1 MRLLNCHIEN
11 FGKLHDF
18 DMDFSAGCNT
28 ICQENGFGKSTL
40 ASFIRVMFY
49 GFLGESK
56 RNNLENERKR
66 YQPWQGGVYGG
77 SLSFEVGEQQYCLR
91 RVFHDK
97 VQNDEFELRDQK
109 TNLIS
114 TDYTERI
121 GEELFGVNQESFVR
135 TVYIGQNDMITSST
149 DDINAKIGN
158 LTDDTNDLNR
168 FEEADKKLTDY
179 INALSPKRK
188 TGSIYK
194 LKEETSALH
203 TQIRALQGIE
213 DSIKQ
218 QMDLME
224 QKQDEIAHLKKE
236 QNTISKKQEDAGKKK
251 DIQAKKEIY
260 EHLCQELLMKEKEVE
275 DCEKKLRDSLPD
287 KNSLDEMSIK
297 QKQSEELYAKIQLNQ
312 LQEKEIHRLNELKKL
327 FQYEQDPKAVLSEM
341 SVSWNER
348 NTKKSTLL
356 MKKSTLATLKSSR
369 EADEKRQSET
379 ARKRFLQYLIAG
391 IILLLAGIGII
402 GFCMATGVASS
413 SFDTLSSTT
422 KGNTSMVNVVCLVAG
437 VVMAIVGI
445 ISTILA
451 FLQKNRN
458 RQDVSMPEELEN
470 LEKEIRKDEEQIQ
483 NTDTT
488 IKTYF
493 SNKEL
498 DVSESSVQSEL
509 QKLLSFVM
517 EYEQL
522 LEKEQKSSL
531 HTDKLEEY
539 DRMQEEIGAFLH
551 QYGMDDAP
559 TDYAKSIVDLKEKVS
574 AKKGAVDV
582 AKKNYAECL
591 QKKEQFEQ
599 EYPAAIFMTETKDD
613 SESLEELN
621 RRFNQNA
628 ETLENLYQT
637 ARGYEQ
643 RLEGLREQNDSLNE
657 LEKQLAN
664 LNQTISDKKQLYE
677 RLKCTQEFLKQAK
690 ETMTQRYVAP
700 LKSSFL
706 HYYGMVV
713 PKQDKEYYM
722 DANAEITVLECG
734 MQHETTFLS
743 AGYQDLI
750 GLCLRFAFADAMYP
764 NEKPMLILD
773 DPLANLDAGKIAG
786 GKKLLEKLSK
796 NYQVIYFTCHDTRS

>member
-18 DMDFSAGCNT
+18 SMDFSAGCNT

-66 YQPWQGGVYGG
+66 YQPWQGGIYGG
-77 SLSFEVGEQQYCLR
+77 SLSFEVGAKQYCLR

-97 VQNDEFELRDQK
+97 MQNDEFELRDQK

-114 TDYTERI
+114 TDYTEHI
-121 GEELFGVNQESFVR
+121 GEELFGVNQESFIR
-135 TVYIGQNDMITSST
+135 TVYIGQNDMVTSST

-194 LKEETSALH
+194 LKEEASALH
-203 TQIRALQGIE
+203 TKIRALQGIE

-218 QMDLME
+218 QMNLMD
-224 QKQDEIAHLKKE
+224 QKRDEIAHLKEE
-236 QNTISKKQEDAGKKK
+236 QNSISKRQEEASKRK

-260 EHLCQELLMKEKEVE
+260 EHLCQELLMKEKEVM
-275 DCEKKLRDSLPD
+275 DCEKEYNDSLPD
-287 KNSLDEMSIK
+287 KNILDEMSIK
-297 QKQSEELYAKIQLNQ
+297 QNKSEELYAKIQLNQ
-312 LQEKEIHRLNELKKL
+312 LQEGEIHRLNELKKM
-327 FQYEQDPKAVLSEM
+327 FQYEEDPKAVLSEM
-341 SVSWNER
+341 SVRWNER

-356 MKKSTLATLKSSR
+356 MKKSTLATLIASR
-369 EADEKRQSET
+369 EADEKKQSET
-379 ARKRFLQYLIAG
+379 TKKRFLLYLIVG
-391 IILLLAGIGII
+391 ITLLLAGIGVVC
-402 GFCMATGVASS
+402 FSMTTATVAHTASVEASSVSTVTVATGV
-413 SFDTLSSTT
+413 F
-422 KGNTSMVNVVCLVAG
+422 LVLAG
-437 VVMAIVGI
+437 IVGI
-445 ISTILA
+445 VIA
-451 FLQKNRN
+451 FLQKSRKK
-458 RQDVSMPEELEN
+458 QDLSMPEELRD
-470 LEKEIRKDEEQIQ
+470 LEKEIREDEEQIL

-493 SNKEL
+493 SDKEL
-498 DVSESSVQSEL
+498 AFSENNVQSEL
-509 QKLLSFVM
+509 QKILSFVM

-522 LEKEQKSSL
+522 LEKEKKSA
-531 HTDKLEEY
+531 HHVEKLEEY

-551 QYGMDDAP
+551 QYGMDVAP
-559 TDYAKSIVDLKEKVS
+559 KDYAKSIVDLKEKVS
-574 AKKGAVDV
+574 AGKTAVDV
-582 AKKNYAECL
+582 AKKNYTQCL
-591 QKKEQFEQ
+591 QKKEQFEH
-599 EYPAAIFMTETKDD
+599 EYPATMFMTDTKDD
-613 SESLEELN
+613 LESLEELN
-621 RRFNQNA
+621 RRFNQNS
-628 ETLENLYQT
+628 EMLENLYQT
-637 ARGYEQ
+637 ARDYEQ

-677 RLKCTQEFLKQAK
+677 RLKYTQDFLKQAK
-690 ETMTQRYVAP
+690 ETMTQKYVAP
-700 LKSSFL
+700 LKNSFL
-706 HYYGMVV
+706 QYYEMVV
-713 PKQDKEYYM
+713 PKRDKEYYM
-722 DANAEITVLECG
+722 DANADITVLECG

-764 NEKPMLILD
+764 DEKPMLILD
-773 DPLANLDAGKIAG
+773 DPLANLDAEKIAG
-786 GKKLLEKLSK
+786 GKKLLGELSK
-796 NYQVIYFTCHDTRS
+796 NYQVIYFTCHDTRR

>member
-18 DMDFSAGCNT
+18 SMDFSAGCNT

-66 YQPWQGGVYGG
+66 YQPWQGGIYGG
-77 SLSFEVGEQQYCLR
+77 SLSFEVGERQYCLR

-114 TDYTERI
+114 TDYTEHI
-121 GEELFGVNQESFVR
+121 GEELFGVNQESFIR
-135 TVYIGQNDMITSST
+135 TVYIGQNDMVTSST

-194 LKEETSALH
+194 LKEEASALH

-224 QKQDEIAHLKKE
+224 QKRDEIAHLKEE
-236 QNTISKKQEDAGKKK
+236 QSAISKKQEDASKKK

-260 EHLCQELLMKEKEVE
+260 EHLCQELLIKEKEVA
-275 DCEKKLRDSLPD
+275 DCEKKLHDSLPD
-287 KNSLDEMSIK
+287 KNVLDEMSIK

-312 LQEKEIHRLNELKKL
+312 LQEKEILRLNELKKL
-327 FQYEQDPKAVLSEM
+327 FQDEQDPKAVLSEM
-341 SVSWNER
+341 SVRWNER

-356 MKKSTLATLKSSR
+356 MKKSTLATLISSR
-369 EADEKRQSET
+369 EADEKRQTEMT
-379 ARKRFLQYLIAG
+379 RKRFWQRLIVG
-391 IILLLAGIGII
+391 VILLFAGIGIV
-402 GFCMATGVASS
+402 GFYMAMRASFS
-413 SFDTLSSTT
+413 SFGTLSSTT
-422 KGNTSMVNVVCLVAG
+422 DTSFGKAGLLIAGAIMAVA
-437 VVMAIVGI
+437 GI
-445 ISTILA
+445 ISILFA

-458 RQDVSMPEELEN
+458 NQGVSMPEELEN
-470 LEKEIRKDEEQIQ
+470 LEKEIRDDEEQIQ
-483 NTDTT
+483 NTDTI

-493 SNKEL
+493 TDKEL
-498 DVSESSVQSEL
+498 AFLESGVQSEL
-509 QKLLSFVM
+509 QKLLSHVV

-522 LEKEQKSSL
+522 LDKEQKSSI
-531 HTDKLEEY
+531 HGDELEDY

-551 QYGMDDAP
+551 QYGMDVAP
-559 TDYAKSIVDLKEKVS
+559 ADYAKSIVDLKEKVS
-574 AKKGAVDV
+574 AKKGVVDA
-582 AKKNYAECL
+582 AKKNYTECL
-591 QKKEQFEQ
+591 HKKEQFEK
-599 EYPAAIFMTETKDD
+599 EYPAAMLISETKDEL
-613 SESLEELN
+613 ESLEELN

-637 ARGYEQ
+637 ARDYEQ

-664 LNQTISDKKQLYE
+664 LNQTISDQKLLYD
-677 RLKCTQEFLKQAK
+677 RLKYTQDFLKQAK
-690 ETMTQRYVAP
+690 EAMTQKYVAP
-700 LKSSFL
+700 LKNSFL
-706 HYYGMVV
+706 QYYEMVV
-713 PKQDKEYYM
+713 PKRDKEYYM
-722 DANAEITVLECG
+722 DANADITVLECG
-734 MQHETTFLS
+734 MQHETRFLS

-764 NEKPMLILD
+764 DEKPMLILD
-773 DPLANLDAGKIAG
+773 DPLANLDAKKIAG
-786 GKKLLEKLSK
+786 GKKLLQELSK
-796 NYQVIYFTCHDTRS
+796 NYQVIYFTCHDTRR

>member
-1 MRLLNCHIEN
+1 MRLLNCHIED

-18 DMDFSAGCNT
+18 SMDFSAGCNT

-66 YQPWQGGVYGG
+66 YQPWQGGIYGG
-77 SLSFEVGEQQYCLR
+77 SLSFEVGERQYCLR

-121 GEELFGVNQESFVR
+121 GEELFGVNQESFIR
-135 TVYIGQNDMITSST
+135 TVYIGQNDMVTSST

-188 TGSIYK
+188 TGAIYK
-194 LKEETSALH
+194 LKEEASTLH

-224 QKQDEIAHLKKE
+224 QKRDEIAHLKEE
-236 QNTISKKQEDAGKKK
+236 QSAISKKQEEASKKK

-260 EHLCQELLMKEKEVE
+260 EHLCQELLMKEKEVT
-275 DCEKKLRDSLPD
+275 DCEKKLHDSLPD
-287 KNSLDEMSIK
+287 KNVLDEMSIQ
-297 QKQSEELYAKIQLNQ
+297 QKQSEELYAKIQLTQ
-312 LQEKEIHRLNELKKL
+312 LQENEILRLNELKKL
-327 FQYEQDPKAVLSEM
+327 FQNESDPKAIISEM
-341 SVSWNER
+341 SSRWNER

-356 MKKSTLATLKSSR
+356 MKKSTLATLISSK
-369 EADEKRQSET
+369 EADKRRQTEA
-379 ARKRFLQYLIAG
+379 ARKRFWQRLIVG
-391 IILLLAGIGII
+391 VILLFAGIGIV
-402 GFCMATGVASS
+402 GFYMAMKASIS
-413 SFDTLSSTT
+413 SPDTLSTT
-422 KGNTSMVNVVCLVAG
+422 DTSFGNAGLVIIG
-437 VVMAIVGI
+437 VIMAVAGI
-445 ISTILA
+445 ISTLLA

-458 RQDVSMPEELEN
+458 NQSVSMPEELEN
-470 LEKEIRKDEEQIQ
+470 LEKEIRDDEEQIQ

-493 SNKEL
+493 TDKGL
-498 DVSESSVQSEL
+498 AFLESDVQSEL
-509 QKLLSFVM
+509 QKLLSYVV

-522 LEKEQKSSL
+522 LEKEQKSSV
-531 HTDKLEEY
+531 HGAELENY

-551 QYGMDDAP
+551 QYGMDVAP
-559 TDYAKSIVDLKEKVS
+559 ADYAKSIVDLKEKVS
-574 AKKGAVDV
+574 AKKGAVDA
-582 AKKNYAECL
+582 AKKNYTECL
-591 QKKEQFEQ
+591 QKKEQFEK
-599 EYPAAIFMTETKDD
+599 EYPAAILISETKDD
-613 SESLEELN
+613 LESLEELN

-637 ARGYEQ
+637 ARDYEQ

-664 LNQTISDKKQLYE
+664 LNQTISDQKLLYD
-677 RLKCTQEFLKQAK
+677 RLKYTQDFLKQAK
-690 ETMTQRYVAP
+690 ETMTQKYVAP
-700 LKSSFL
+700 LKNSFL
-706 HYYGMVV
+706 QYYEVVV
-713 PKQDKEYYM
+713 PKRDKEYYM
-722 DANAEITVLECG
+722 DANADITVLECG

-773 DPLANLDAGKIAG
+773 DPLANLDAEKIAG
-786 GKKLLEKLSK
+786 GKKLLQELSK
-796 NYQVIYFTCHDTRS
+796 NYQVIYFTCHDTRR

>member
-18 DMDFSAGCNT
+18 SMDFSAGCNT

-66 YQPWQGGVYGG
+66 YQPWQGGIYGG
-77 SLSFEVGEQQYCLR
+77 SLSFEVGERQYCLR

-121 GEELFGVNQESFVR
+121 GEELFGVNQESFIR
-135 TVYIGQNDMITSST
+135 TVYIGQNDMVTSST

-188 TGSIYK
+188 TGAIYK
-194 LKEETSALH
+194 LKEEASTLH

-224 QKQDEIAHLKKE
+224 QKRDEIAHLKEE
-236 QNTISKKQEDAGKKK
+236 QSAISKKQEEASKKK

-260 EHLCQELLMKEKEVE
+260 EHLCQELLMKEKEVT
-275 DCEKKLRDSLPD
+275 DCEKKLHDSLPD
-287 KNSLDEMSIK
+287 KNVLDEMSIQ
-297 QKQSEELYAKIQLNQ
+297 QKQSEELYAKIQLTQ
-312 LQEKEIHRLNELKKL
+312 LQENEILRLNELKKL
-327 FQYEQDPKAVLSEM
+327 FQNESDPKAIISEM
-341 SVSWNER
+341 SARWNER

-356 MKKSTLATLKSSR
+356 MKKSTLATLISSK
-369 EADEKRQSET
+369 EADKRRQTEA
-379 ARKRFLQYLIAG
+379 ARKRFWQRLIVG
-391 IILLLAGIGII
+391 VILLFAGIGIV
-402 GFCMATGVASS
+402 GFYMAMKASIS
-413 SFDTLSSTT
+413 SPDTLSTT
-422 KGNTSMVNVVCLVAG
+422 DTSFGNAGLVIIG
-437 VVMAIVGI
+437 VIMAVAGI
-445 ISTILA
+445 ISTLLA

-458 RQDVSMPEELEN
+458 NQSVSMPEELEN
-470 LEKEIRKDEEQIQ
+470 LEKEIRDDEEQIQ

-493 SNKEL
+493 TDKGL
-498 DVSESSVQSEL
+498 AFLESDVQSEL
-509 QKLLSFVM
+509 QKLLSYVV

-522 LEKEQKSSL
+522 LEKEQKSSV
-531 HTDKLEEY
+531 HGAELENY

-551 QYGMDDAP
+551 QYGMDVAP
-559 TDYAKSIVDLKEKVS
+559 ADYAKSIVDLKEKVS
-574 AKKGAVDV
+574 AKKGAVDA
-582 AKKNYAECL
+582 AKKNYTECL
-591 QKKEQFEQ
+591 QKKEQFEK
-599 EYPAAIFMTETKDD
+599 EYPAAILISETKDD
-613 SESLEELN
+613 LESLEELN

-637 ARGYEQ
+637 ARDYEQ

-664 LNQTISDKKQLYE
+664 LNQTISEQKLLYD
-677 RLKCTQEFLKQAK
+677 RLKYTQDFLKQAK
-690 ETMTQRYVAP
+690 ETMTQKYVAP
-700 LKSSFL
+700 LKNSFL
-706 HYYGMVV
+706 QYYEVVV
-713 PKQDKEYYM
+713 PKRDKEYYM
-722 DANAEITVLECG
+722 DANADITVLECG

-773 DPLANLDAGKIAG
+773 DPLANLDAEKIAG
-786 GKKLLEKLSK
+786 GKKLLQELSK
-796 NYQVIYFTCHDTRS
+796 NYQVIYFTCHDTRR

>member
-1 MRLLNCHIEN
+1 MRLLNCHIED

-18 DMDFSAGCNT
+18 SMDFSAGCNT

-66 YQPWQGGVYGG
+66 YQPWQGGIYGG
-77 SLSFEVGEQQYCLR
+77 SLSFEVGERQYCLR

-121 GEELFGVNQESFVR
+121 GEELFGVNQESFIR
-135 TVYIGQNDMITSST
+135 TVYIGQNDMVTSST

-188 TGSIYK
+188 TGAIYK
-194 LKEETSALH
+194 LKEEASTLH

-224 QKQDEIAHLKKE
+224 QKRDEIAHLKEE
-236 QNTISKKQEDAGKKK
+236 QSAISKKQEEASKKK

-260 EHLCQELLMKEKEVE
+260 EHLCQELLMKEKEVT
-275 DCEKKLRDSLPD
+275 DCEKKLHDSLPD
-287 KNSLDEMSIK
+287 KNVLDEMSIQ
-297 QKQSEELYAKIQLNQ
+297 QKQSEELYAKIQLTQ
-312 LQEKEIHRLNELKKL
+312 LQENEILRLNELKKL
-327 FQYEQDPKAVLSEM
+327 FQNESDPKAIISEM
-341 SVSWNER
+341 SSRWNER

-356 MKKSTLATLKSSR
+356 MKKSTLATLISSK
-369 EADEKRQSET
+369 EADKRRQTEA
-379 ARKRFLQYLIAG
+379 ARKRFWQRLIVG
-391 IILLLAGIGII
+391 VILLFAGIGIV
-402 GFCMATGVASS
+402 GFYMAMKASIS
-413 SFDTLSSTT
+413 SPDTLSTT
-422 KGNTSMVNVVCLVAG
+422 DTSFGNAGLVIIG
-437 VVMAIVGI
+437 VIMAVAGI
-445 ISTILA
+445 ISTLLA

-458 RQDVSMPEELEN
+458 NQSVSMPEELEN
-470 LEKEIRKDEEQIQ
+470 LEKEIRDDEEQIQ

-493 SNKEL
+493 TDKGL
-498 DVSESSVQSEL
+498 AFLESDVQSEL
-509 QKLLSFVM
+509 QKLLSYVV

-522 LEKEQKSSL
+522 LEKEQKSSV
-531 HTDKLEEY
+531 HGAELENY

-551 QYGMDDAP
+551 QYGMDVAP
-559 TDYAKSIVDLKEKVS
+559 ADYAKSIVDLKEKVS
-574 AKKGAVDV
+574 AKKGAVDA
-582 AKKNYAECL
+582 AKKNYTECL
-591 QKKEQFEQ
+591 QKKEQFEK
-599 EYPAAIFMTETKDD
+599 EYPAAILISETKDD
-613 SESLEELN
+613 LESLEELN

-637 ARGYEQ
+637 ARDYEQ

-664 LNQTISDKKQLYE
+664 LNQTISEQKLLYD
-677 RLKCTQEFLKQAK
+677 RLKYTQDFLKQAK
-690 ETMTQRYVAP
+690 ETMTQKYVAP
-700 LKSSFL
+700 LKNSFL
-706 HYYGMVV
+706 QYYEVVV
-713 PKQDKEYYM
+713 PKRDKEYYM
-722 DANAEITVLECG
+722 DANADITVLECG

-773 DPLANLDAGKIAG
+773 DPLANLDAEKIAG
-786 GKKLLEKLSK
+786 GKKLLQELSK
-796 NYQVIYFTCHDTRS
+796 NYQVIYFTCHDTRR

>member
-11 FGKLHDF
+11 FGKLQNF
-18 DMDFSAGCNT
+18 TMDFSAGCNT

-66 YQPWQGGVYGG
+66 YQPWQGGIYGG
-77 SLSFEVGEQQYCLR
+77 SLSFEVGERQYCLR

-97 VQNDEFELRDQK
+97 MQNDEFELRDQK

-121 GEELFGVNQESFVR
+121 GEELFGVNQESFIR
-135 TVYIGQNDMITSST
+135 TVYIGQNDMVTSST

-194 LKEETSALH
+194 LKEEASALH

-224 QKQDEIAHLKKE
+224 QKRDEIAHLKEE
-236 QNTISKKQEDAGKKK
+236 QSAISKKQEDASKKK

-260 EHLCQELLMKEKEVE
+260 EHLCQELLMKEKEVA
-275 DCEKKLRDSLPD
+275 DCEKKLHDSLPD
-287 KNSLDEMSIK
+287 KIILDEMSIK
-297 QKQSEELYAKIQLNQ
+297 QKQSEELYAKIQLDQ
-312 LQEKEIHRLNELKKL
+312 LQEKEVHRLNELKKL
-327 FQYEQDPKAVLSEM
+327 FQNDQNPKAVLSEM
-341 SVSWNER
+341 SVRWNER

-379 ARKRFLQYLIAG
+379 TRKRFLQYLIVG
-391 IILLLAGIGII
+391 IILLLAGIG
-402 GFCMATGVASS
+402 
-413 SFDTLSSTT
+413 
-422 KGNTSMVNVVCLVAG
+422 VVCFSMTTGTVTPAAGSVTTSVSTVTVVAG
-437 VVMAIVGI
+437 VVMAVAGIV
-445 ISTILA
+445 SAILA

-458 RQDVSMPEELEN
+458 KQDTSMPEELEN
-470 LEKEIRKDEEQIQ
+470 LEKEIREDEEQIQ
-483 NTDTT
+483 NADTA

-493 SNKEL
+493 SDKNL
-498 DVSESSVQSEL
+498 AFSESGVQSEL
-509 QKLLSFVM
+509 QKLLSYVV

-522 LEKEQKSSL
+522 LEKEQKSSV
-531 HTDKLEEY
+531 HGAELENY

-551 QYGMDDAP
+551 QYEMDVTPA
-559 TDYAKSIVDLKEKVS
+559 DYAKSIVDLKEKVS
-574 AKKGAVDV
+574 AKKGAVDA
-582 AKKNYAECL
+582 AKKNYTECL
-591 QKKEQFEQ
+591 QKKEQFEK
-599 EYPAAIFMTETKDD
+599 EYPAAMLISETKDD
-613 SESLEELN
+613 LESLEELN

-637 ARGYEQ
+637 ARDYEQ

-664 LNQTISDKKQLYE
+664 LNQTISDQKLLYD
-677 RLKCTQEFLKQAK
+677 RLKYTQDFLKQAK
-690 ETMTQRYVAP
+690 ETMTQKYVAP
-700 LKSSFL
+700 LKNSFL
-706 HYYGMVV
+706 QHYEVVV
-713 PKQDKEYYM
+713 PKRDKEYYM
-722 DANAEITVLECG
+722 DANADITVLECG

-773 DPLANLDAGKIAG
+773 DPLANLDAEKIAG
-786 GKKLLEKLSK
+786 GKKLLQELSK
-796 NYQVIYFTCHDTRS
+796 NYQVIYFTCHDTRR

>member
-18 DMDFSAGCNT
+18 SMDFSAGCNT

-66 YQPWQGGVYGG
+66 YQPWQGGIYGG
-77 SLSFEVGEQQYCLR
+77 SLSFEVGERQYCLR

-121 GEELFGVNQESFVR
+121 GEELFGVNQESFIR
-135 TVYIGQNDMITSST
+135 TVYIGQNDMVTSAT

-188 TGSIYK
+188 TGSVYK
-194 LKEETSALH
+194 LKEEASALH

-213 DSIKQ
+213 DSITQ
-218 QMDLME
+218 QMELME
-224 QKQDEIAHLKKE
+224 QKRDEIAHLKEE
-236 QNTISKKQEDAGKKK
+236 QSAISKKQEEASKKK

-260 EHLCQELLMKEKEVE
+260 EHLCQELLMKEKEVT
-275 DCEKKLRDSLPD
+275 DCEKKLHDSLPD
-287 KNSLDEMSIK
+287 KNVLDEMSIQ
-297 QKQSEELYAKIQLNQ
+297 QKQSEELYAKIQLTQ
-312 LQEKEIHRLNELKKL
+312 LQENEILRINELKNL
-327 FQYEQDPKAVLSEM
+327 FQNESNPKAIISEM
-341 SVSWNER
+341 SARWNER

-356 MKKSTLATLKSSR
+356 MKKSTLATLISSK
-369 EADEKRQSET
+369 EADKRRQTE
-379 ARKRFLQYLIAG
+379 AAKKRFWQRLIVG
-391 IILLLAGIGII
+391 VILLFAGIGIV
-402 GFCMATGVASS
+402 GFYMAMKASFSSSGTLSTTDTSFGNAGLLITGVIMA
-413 SFDTLSSTT
+413 
-422 KGNTSMVNVVCLVAG
+422 VA
-437 VVMAIVGI
+437 GI
-445 ISTILA
+445 ISTLLA

-458 RQDVSMPEELEN
+458 NQSVSMPEELEN
-470 LEKEIRKDEEQIQ
+470 LEKEIRDDEEQIQ

-493 SNKEL
+493 TDKGLAFLES
-498 DVSESSVQSEL
+498 DVQNEL
-509 QKLLSFVM
+509 QKLLSYVV

-522 LEKEQKSSL
+522 LEKEQKSSV
-531 HTDKLEEY
+531 HGAELENY

-551 QYGMDDAP
+551 QYGMDVAP
-559 TDYAKSIVDLKEKVS
+559 ADYAKSIVDLKEKVS
-574 AKKGAVDV
+574 AKKGAVDA
-582 AKKNYAECL
+582 AKKNYTECL
-591 QKKEQFEQ
+591 QKKEQFEK
-599 EYPAAIFMTETKDD
+599 EYPAAMLISETKDD
-613 SESLEELN
+613 IESLEELN

-637 ARGYEQ
+637 ARDYEQ

-664 LNQTISDKKQLYE
+664 LNQTISEQKLLYD
-677 RLKCTQEFLKQAK
+677 RLKYTQDFLKQAK
-690 ETMTQRYVAP
+690 EAMTQKYVAP
-700 LKSSFL
+700 LKNSFL
-706 HYYGMVV
+706 QHYEVVV
-713 PKQDKEYYM
+713 PKRDKEYYM
-722 DANAEITVLECG
+722 DANADITVLECG

-773 DPLANLDAGKIAG
+773 DPLANLDAEKIAG
-786 GKKLLEKLSK
+786 GKKLLQELSK
-796 NYQVIYFTCHDTRS
+796 NYQVIYFTCHDTRR

>member
-18 DMDFSAGCNT
+18 SMDFSAGCNT

-66 YQPWQGGVYGG
+66 YQPWQGGIYGG
-77 SLSFEVGEQQYCLR
+77 SLSFEVGERQYCLR

-97 VQNDEFELRDQK
+97 MQNDEFELRDQK

-121 GEELFGVNQESFVR
+121 GEELFGVNQESFIR
-135 TVYIGQNDMITSST
+135 TVYIGQNDMVTSAT

-188 TGSIYK
+188 TGSVYK
-194 LKEETSALH
+194 LKEEASALH

-213 DSIKQ
+213 DSITQ
-218 QMDLME
+218 QMELME
-224 QKQDEIAHLKKE
+224 QKRDEIAHLKEE
-236 QNTISKKQEDAGKKK
+236 QSAISKKQEEASKKK

-260 EHLCQELLMKEKEVE
+260 EHLCQDLLMKEKEVT
-275 DCEKKLRDSLPD
+275 DCEKKLHDSLPD
-287 KNSLDEMSIK
+287 KNVLDEMSIQ
-297 QKQSEELYAKIQLNQ
+297 QKQSEELYAKIQLTQ
-312 LQEKEIHRLNELKKL
+312 LQENEILRLNELKNL
-327 FQYEQDPKAVLSEM
+327 FQNESDPKAIISEM
-341 SVSWNER
+341 SARWNER

-356 MKKSTLATLKSSR
+356 MKKSTLATLISSK
-369 EADEKRQSET
+369 EADKRRQTEA
-379 ARKRFLQYLIAG
+379 ARKRFWQRLIVG
-391 IILLLAGIGII
+391 VILLFAGIGIV
-402 GFCMATGVASS
+402 GFYMAMQASFSS
-413 SFDTLSSTT
+413 SDTLSTT
-422 KGNTSMVNVVCLVAG
+422 DTSFGHAGLVITG
-437 VVMAIVGI
+437 VIMAVAGI
-445 ISTILA
+445 ISTLLA

-458 RQDVSMPEELEN
+458 NQSVSMPEELEN
-470 LEKEIRKDEEQIQ
+470 LEKEIRDDEEQIQ
-483 NTDTT
+483 NTDIT

-493 SNKEL
+493 TDKGL
-498 DVSESSVQSEL
+498 AFLESDVQSEL
-509 QKLLSFVM
+509 QKLLSYVV

-522 LEKEQKSSL
+522 LEKEQKSSV
-531 HTDKLEEY
+531 HGAELENY

-551 QYGMDDAP
+551 QYGMDVAP
-559 TDYAKSIVDLKEKVS
+559 ADYAKSIVELKEKVS
-574 AKKGAVDV
+574 AKKGAVDA
-582 AKKNYAECL
+582 AKKNYTECL
-591 QKKEQFEQ
+591 QKKEQFEK
-599 EYPAAIFMTETKDD
+599 EYPAAMLISETKDD
-613 SESLEELN
+613 LESLEELN

-637 ARGYEQ
+637 ARDYDQ

-664 LNQTISDKKQLYE
+664 LNQTISDQKQLYD
-677 RLKCTQEFLKQAK
+677 RLKYTQDFLKQAK
-690 ETMTQRYVAP
+690 EAMTQKYVAP
-700 LKSSFL
+700 LKNSFL
-706 HYYGMVV
+706 QYYEVVV
-713 PKQDKEYYM
+713 PKRDKEYYM
-722 DANAEITVLECG
+722 DANADITVLECG

-773 DPLANLDAGKIAG
+773 DPLANLDAEKIAG
-786 GKKLLEKLSK
+786 GKKLLQELSK
-796 NYQVIYFTCHDTRS
+796 NYQVIYFTCHDTRR

>member
-18 DMDFSAGCNT
+18 SMDFSAGCNT

-66 YQPWQGGVYGG
+66 YQPWQGGIYGG
-77 SLSFEVGEQQYCLR
+77 SLSFEVGEKQYCLR
-91 RVFHDK
+91 RVFQDK
-97 VQNDEFELRDQK
+97 MQNDEFELRDQK

-121 GEELFGVNQESFVR
+121 GEELFGVNQESFIR
-135 TVYIGQNDMITSST
+135 TVYIGQNDMVTSAT

-188 TGSIYK
+188 TGSVYK
-194 LKEETSALH
+194 LKEEASALH

-213 DSIKQ
+213 DSITQ
-218 QMDLME
+218 QMELME
-224 QKQDEIAHLKKE
+224 QKRDEIAHLKEE
-236 QNTISKKQEDAGKKK
+236 QSAISKKQEEASKKK

-260 EHLCQELLMKEKEVE
+260 EHLCQELLMKEKEVT
-275 DCEKKLRDSLPD
+275 DCEKKLHDSLPD
-287 KNSLDEMSIK
+287 KNVLDEMSIQ
-297 QKQSEELYAKIQLNQ
+297 QKQSEELYAKIQLTQ
-312 LQEKEIHRLNELKKL
+312 LQENEILRLNELKNL
-327 FQYEQDPKAVLSEM
+327 FQNESDPKAIISEM
-341 SVSWNER
+341 SARWNER

-356 MKKSTLATLKSSR
+356 MKKSTLATLISSK
-369 EADEKRQSET
+369 EADKRRQTEA
-379 ARKRFLQYLIAG
+379 ARKRFWQRLIVG
-391 IILLLAGIGII
+391 VILLFAGIGIV
-402 GFCMATGVASS
+402 GFYMAMKASFSSSGTLSTTDTSFGNAGLLITGVIMA
-413 SFDTLSSTT
+413 
-422 KGNTSMVNVVCLVAG
+422 VA
-437 VVMAIVGI
+437 GI
-445 ISTILA
+445 ISTLLA

-458 RQDVSMPEELEN
+458 NQSVSMPEELEN
-470 LEKEIRKDEEQIQ
+470 LEKEIRDDEEQIQ

-493 SNKEL
+493 TDKGL
-498 DVSESSVQSEL
+498 AFLESDVQSEL
-509 QKLLSFVM
+509 QKLLSYVV

-522 LEKEQKSSL
+522 LEKEQKSSV
-531 HTDKLEEY
+531 HGAELENY

-551 QYGMDDAP
+551 QYGMDVAP
-559 TDYAKSIVDLKEKVS
+559 ADYAKSIVDLKEKVS
-574 AKKGAVDV
+574 AKKGAVDA
-582 AKKNYAECL
+582 AKKNYTECL
-591 QKKEQFEQ
+591 QKKEQFEK
-599 EYPAAIFMTETKDD
+599 EYPAAILISETKDD
-613 SESLEELN
+613 LESLEELN

-637 ARGYEQ
+637 ARDYEQ

-664 LNQTISDKKQLYE
+664 LNQTISEQKLLYD
-677 RLKCTQEFLKQAK
+677 RLKYTQDFLKQAK
-690 ETMTQRYVAP
+690 EAMTQKYVAP
-700 LKSSFL
+700 LKNSFL
-706 HYYGMVV
+706 QYYEVVV
-713 PKQDKEYYM
+713 PKRDKEYYM
-722 DANAEITVLECG
+722 DANADITVLECG

-773 DPLANLDAGKIAG
+773 DPLANLDAEKIAG
-786 GKKLLEKLSK
+786 GKKLLQELSK
-796 NYQVIYFTCHDTRS
+796 NYQVIYFTCHDTRR

>member
-18 DMDFSAGCNT
+18 SMDFSAGCNT

-49 GFLGESK
+49 GFLGGRK

-66 YQPWQGGVYGG
+66 YQPWQGGIYGG
-77 SLSFEVGEQQYCLR
+77 SLSFEVGERQYCLR

-121 GEELFGVNQESFVR
+121 GEELFGVNQESFIR
-135 TVYIGQNDMITSST
+135 TVYIGQNDMVTSST

-188 TGSIYK
+188 TGAIYK
-194 LKEETSALH
+194 LKEEASTLH

-224 QKQDEIAHLKKE
+224 QKRDEIAHLKEE
-236 QNTISKKQEDAGKKK
+236 QSAISKKQEEASKKK

-260 EHLCQELLMKEKEVE
+260 EHLCQELLMKEKEVT
-275 DCEKKLRDSLPD
+275 DCEKKLHDSLPD
-287 KNSLDEMSIK
+287 KNVLDEMSIQ
-297 QKQSEELYAKIQLNQ
+297 QKQSEELYAKIQLTQ
-312 LQEKEIHRLNELKKL
+312 LQENEILRLNELKKL
-327 FQYEQDPKAVLSEM
+327 FQNESDPKAIISEM
-341 SVSWNER
+341 SSRWNER

-356 MKKSTLATLKSSR
+356 MKKSTLATLISSK
-369 EADEKRQSET
+369 EADKRRQTEA
-379 ARKRFLQYLIAG
+379 ARKRFWQRLIVG
-391 IILLLAGIGII
+391 VILLFAGIGIV
-402 GFCMATGVASS
+402 GFYMAMKASIS
-413 SFDTLSSTT
+413 SPDTLSTT
-422 KGNTSMVNVVCLVAG
+422 DTSFGNAGLVIIG
-437 VVMAIVGI
+437 VIMAVAGI
-445 ISTILA
+445 ISTLLA

-458 RQDVSMPEELEN
+458 NQSVSMPEELEN
-470 LEKEIRKDEEQIQ
+470 LEKEIRDDEEQIQ

-493 SNKEL
+493 TDKGL
-498 DVSESSVQSEL
+498 AFLESDVQSEL
-509 QKLLSFVM
+509 QKLLSYVV

-522 LEKEQKSSL
+522 LEKEQKSSV
-531 HTDKLEEY
+531 HGAELENY

-551 QYGMDDAP
+551 QYGMDVAP
-559 TDYAKSIVDLKEKVS
+559 ADYAKSIVDLKEKVS
-574 AKKGAVDV
+574 AKKGAVDA
-582 AKKNYAECL
+582 AKKNYTECL
-591 QKKEQFEQ
+591 QKKEQFEK
-599 EYPAAIFMTETKDD
+599 EYPAAILISETKDD
-613 SESLEELN
+613 LESLEELN

-637 ARGYEQ
+637 ARDYEQ

-664 LNQTISDKKQLYE
+664 LNQTISEQKLLYD
-677 RLKCTQEFLKQAK
+677 RLKYTQDFLKQAK
-690 ETMTQRYVAP
+690 EAMTQKYVAP
-700 LKSSFL
+700 LKNSFL
-706 HYYGMVV
+706 QYYEVVV
-713 PKQDKEYYM
+713 PKRDKEYYM
-722 DANAEITVLECG
+722 DANADITVLECG

-773 DPLANLDAGKIAG
+773 DPLANLDAEKIAG
-786 GKKLLEKLSK
+786 GKKLLQELSK
-796 NYQVIYFTCHDTRS
+796 NYQVIYFTCHDTRR

>member
-1 MRLLNCHIEN
+1 MRLLNCHIED

-18 DMDFSAGCNT
+18 SMDFSAGCNT

-66 YQPWQGGVYGG
+66 YQPWQGGIYGG
-77 SLSFEVGEQQYCLR
+77 SLSFEVGERQYCLR

-121 GEELFGVNQESFVR
+121 GEELFGVNQESFIR
-135 TVYIGQNDMITSST
+135 TVYIGQNDMVTSST

-188 TGSIYK
+188 TGAIYK
-194 LKEETSALH
+194 LKEEASTLH

-224 QKQDEIAHLKKE
+224 QKRDEIAHLKEE
-236 QNTISKKQEDAGKKK
+236 QSAISKKQEEASKKK

-260 EHLCQELLMKEKEVE
+260 EHLCQELLMKEKEVT
-275 DCEKKLRDSLPD
+275 DCEKKLHDSLPD
-287 KNSLDEMSIK
+287 KNVLDEMSIQ
-297 QKQSEELYAKIQLNQ
+297 QKQSEELYAKIQLTQ
-312 LQEKEIHRLNELKKL
+312 LQENEILRLNELKKL
-327 FQYEQDPKAVLSEM
+327 FQNESDPKAIISEM
-341 SVSWNER
+341 SARWNER

-356 MKKSTLATLKSSR
+356 MKKSTLATLISSK
-369 EADEKRQSET
+369 EADKRRQTEA
-379 ARKRFLQYLIAG
+379 ARKRFWQRLIVG
-391 IILLLAGIGII
+391 VILLFAGIGIV
-402 GFCMATGVASS
+402 GFYMAMKASIS
-413 SFDTLSSTT
+413 SPDTLSTT
-422 KGNTSMVNVVCLVAG
+422 DTSFGNAGLVIIG
-437 VVMAIVGI
+437 VIMAVAGI
-445 ISTILA
+445 ISTLLA

-458 RQDVSMPEELEN
+458 NQSVSMPEELEN
-470 LEKEIRKDEEQIQ
+470 LEKEIRDDEEQIQ

-493 SNKEL
+493 TDKGL
-498 DVSESSVQSEL
+498 AFLESDVQSEL
-509 QKLLSFVM
+509 QKLLSYVV

-522 LEKEQKSSL
+522 LEKEQKSSV
-531 HTDKLEEY
+531 HGAELENY

-551 QYGMDDAP
+551 QYGMDVAP
-559 TDYAKSIVDLKEKVS
+559 ADYAKSIVDLKEKVS
-574 AKKGAVDV
+574 AKKGAVDA
-582 AKKNYAECL
+582 AKKNYTECL
-591 QKKEQFEQ
+591 QKKEQFEK
-599 EYPAAIFMTETKDD
+599 EYPAAILISETKDD
-613 SESLEELN
+613 LESLEELN

-637 ARGYEQ
+637 ARDYEQ

-664 LNQTISDKKQLYE
+664 LNQTISEQKLLYD
-677 RLKCTQEFLKQAK
+677 RLKYTQDFLKQAK
-690 ETMTQRYVAP
+690 EAMTQKYVAP
-700 LKSSFL
+700 LKNSFL
-706 HYYGMVV
+706 QYYEVVV
-713 PKQDKEYYM
+713 PKRDKEYYM
-722 DANAEITVLECG
+722 DANADITVLECG

-773 DPLANLDAGKIAG
+773 DPLANLDAEKIAG
-786 GKKLLEKLSK
+786 GKKLLQELSK
-796 NYQVIYFTCHDTRS
+796 NYQVIYFTCHDTRR

>member
-18 DMDFSAGCNT
+18 TMDFSAGCNT

-66 YQPWQGGVYGG
+66 YQPWQGGIYGG
-77 SLSFEVGEQQYCLR
+77 SLSFEVGERQYCLR

-114 TDYTERI
+114 TDYSERI

-135 TVYIGQNDMITSST
+135 TVYIGQNDMVTSST

-194 LKEETSALH
+194 LKEEASALH

-224 QKQDEIAHLKKE
+224 QKRDEIAHLKEE
-236 QNTISKKQEDAGKKK
+236 QSAISKKQEDASKKK

-260 EHLCQELLMKEKEVE
+260 EHLCQDLLMKEKEVA
-275 DCEKKLRDSLPD
+275 DCEKKLHDSLPD
-287 KNSLDEMSIK
+287 KNILDEMSIK
-297 QKQSEELYAKIQLNQ
+297 QKQSEELYAKIQLDQ
-312 LQEKEIHRLNELKKL
+312 LQEKEVHRLNELKKL
-327 FQYEQDPKAVLSEM
+327 FQNDQNPKAVLSEM
-341 SVSWNER
+341 SVRWNER

-356 MKKSTLATLKSSR
+356 MKKSTLATLISSK
-369 EADEKRQSET
+369 EADKRRQTEA
-379 ARKRFLQYLIAG
+379 ARKRFWQRLIVG
-391 IILLLAGIGII
+391 VILLFAGIGIV
-402 GFCMATGVASS
+402 GFYMAMRASFS
-413 SFDTLSSTT
+413 SFGTLSSTT
-422 KGNTSMVNVVCLVAG
+422 DTSFGKAGLLIAGAIMAVA
-437 VVMAIVGI
+437 GI
-445 ISTILA
+445 ISILFA

-458 RQDVSMPEELEN
+458 NQGVSMPEELEN
-470 LEKEIRKDEEQIQ
+470 LEKEIRDDEEQIQ
-483 NTDTT
+483 NTDTI

-493 SNKEL
+493 TDKEL
-498 DVSESSVQSEL
+498 AFLESGVQSEL
-509 QKLLSFVM
+509 QKLLSHVV

-522 LEKEQKSSL
+522 LDKEQKSSI
-531 HTDKLEEY
+531 HGDELEDY

-551 QYGMDDAP
+551 QYGMDVAP
-559 TDYAKSIVDLKEKVS
+559 ADYAKSIVDLKEKVS
-574 AKKGAVDV
+574 AKKGVVDA
-582 AKKNYAECL
+582 AKKNYTECL
-591 QKKEQFEQ
+591 HKKEQFEK
-599 EYPAAIFMTETKDD
+599 EYPAAMLISETKDEL
-613 SESLEELN
+613 ESLEELN

-637 ARGYEQ
+637 ARDYEQ

-664 LNQTISDKKQLYE
+664 LNQTISDQKLLYD
-677 RLKCTQEFLKQAK
+677 RLKYTQDFLKQAK
-690 ETMTQRYVAP
+690 EAMTQKYVAP
-700 LKSSFL
+700 LKNSFL
-706 HYYGMVV
+706 QYYEVVV
-713 PKQDKEYYM
+713 PKRDKEYYM
-722 DANAEITVLECG
+722 DANADITVLEYG
-734 MQHETTFLS
+734 MQHETRFLS

-773 DPLANLDAGKIAG
+773 DPLANLDAEKIAG
-786 GKKLLEKLSK
+786 GKKLLQELSK
-796 NYQVIYFTCHDTRS
+796 NYQVIYFTCHDTRR

>member
-18 DMDFSAGCNT
+18 SMDFSAGCNT

-66 YQPWQGGVYGG
+66 YQPWQGGIYGG
-77 SLSFEVGEQQYCLR
+77 SLSFEVGERQYCLR

-121 GEELFGVNQESFVR
+121 GEELFGVNQESFIR
-135 TVYIGQNDMITSST
+135 TVYIGQNDMVTSST
-149 DDINAKIGN
+149 DDVNAKIGN

-194 LKEETSALH
+194 LKEEASALH

-224 QKQDEIAHLKKE
+224 QKRNEIAHLKEE
-236 QNTISKKQEDAGKKK
+236 QIAISKKQEDASKKK

-260 EHLCQELLMKEKEVE
+260 EHLCQELLMKEKEVA
-275 DCEKKLRDSLPD
+275 DCEKKLHDSLPD
-287 KNSLDEMSIK
+287 KNILDEMSIK
-297 QKQSEELYAKIQLNQ
+297 QKQSEELYAKIQLDQ
-312 LQEKEIHRLNELKKL
+312 LQEKEINRLNELKKL
-327 FQYEQDPKAVLSEM
+327 FQNDQNPKAVLSEM
-341 SVSWNER
+341 SVRWNER

-379 ARKRFLQYLIAG
+379 TRKRFWQYLIVG
-391 IILLLAGIGII
+391 IILLLAGIGIV
-402 GFCMATGVASS
+402 GFCMAMGVALP

-422 KGNTSMVNVVCLVAG
+422 DTSSGNVVLLVAG
-437 VVMAIVGI
+437 VVMAVAGIV
-445 ISTILA
+445 SAILA

-458 RQDVSMPEELEN
+458 KQDASMPEELEN
-470 LEKEIRKDEEQIQ
+470 LEKEIREDEEQIQ
-483 NTDTT
+483 NADTT

-498 DVSESSVQSEL
+498 VFSENGVQSEL

-522 LEKEQKSSL
+522 LEKERKSFL

-551 QYGMDDAP
+551 QYGMDVAP

-574 AKKGAVDV
+574 AKKGAVDA
-582 AKKNYAECL
+582 AKRNYAECL
-591 QKKEQFEQ
+591 QKREQFEQ
-599 EYPAAIFMTETKDD
+599 EYPATMFMTETKDD
-613 SESLEELN
+613 SDSLEELN
-621 RRFNQNA
+621 RKFNQNA
-628 ETLENLYQT
+628 EMLENLYQT
-637 ARGYEQ
+637 ARDYEQ

-664 LNQTISDKKQLYE
+664 LNQTISDKKQLYD
-677 RLKCTQEFLKQAK
+677 RLKYTQEFLKQAK
-690 ETMTQRYVAP
+690 ETMTQKYVAP
-700 LKSSFL
+700 LKNSFL
-706 HYYGMVV
+706 QYYEMVV

-722 DANAEITVLECG
+722 DANADITVLECG
-734 MQHETTFLS
+734 MQHETRFLS

-764 NEKPMLILD
+764 DEKPMLILD
-773 DPLANLDAGKIAG
+773 DPLANLDAKKIAG
-786 GKKLLEKLSK
+786 GKKLLQELSK
-796 NYQVIYFTCHDTRS
+796 NYQVIYFTCHDTRR

>member
-18 DMDFSAGCNT
+18 SMDFSAGCNT

-66 YQPWQGGVYGG
+66 YQPWQGGIYGG
-77 SLSFEVGEQQYCLR
+77 SLSFEVGEKQYCLR

-97 VQNDEFELRDQK
+97 MQNDEFELRDQK

-114 TDYTERI
+114 TDYTEHI
-121 GEELFGVNQESFVR
+121 GEELFGVNQESFIR
-135 TVYIGQNDMITSST
+135 TVYIGQNDMVTSAT

-188 TGSIYK
+188 TGSVYK
-194 LKEETSALH
+194 LKEEASALH

-213 DSIKQ
+213 ESITQ
-218 QMDLME
+218 QMELME
-224 QKQDEIAHLKKE
+224 QKRDEIAHLKEE
-236 QNTISKKQEDAGKKK
+236 QSAISKKQEEASKKK

-260 EHLCQELLMKEKEVE
+260 EHLCQELLMKEKEVT
-275 DCEKKLRDSLPD
+275 DCEKKLHDSLPD
-287 KNSLDEMSIK
+287 KNVLDEMSIQ
-297 QKQSEELYAKIQLNQ
+297 QKQSEELYAKIQLTQ
-312 LQEKEIHRLNELKKL
+312 LQENEILRLNELKNL
-327 FQYEQDPKAVLSEM
+327 FQNESDPKAIISEM
-341 SVSWNER
+341 SARWNER

-356 MKKSTLATLKSSR
+356 MKKSTLATLISSK
-369 EADEKRQSET
+369 EADKRRQTEA
-379 ARKRFLQYLIAG
+379 ARKRFWQRLIVG
-391 IILLLAGIGII
+391 VILLFAGIGIV
-402 GFCMATGVASS
+402 GFYMAMKASFSSSGTLSTTDTSFGNAGLLITGVIMA
-413 SFDTLSSTT
+413 
-422 KGNTSMVNVVCLVAG
+422 VA
-437 VVMAIVGI
+437 GI
-445 ISTILA
+445 ISTLLA

-458 RQDVSMPEELEN
+458 NQSVSMPEELEN
-470 LEKEIRKDEEQIQ
+470 LEKEIRDDEEQIQ

-493 SNKEL
+493 TDKGL
-498 DVSESSVQSEL
+498 AFLESDVQSEL
-509 QKLLSFVM
+509 QKLLSYVV

-522 LEKEQKSSL
+522 LEKERKSSV
-531 HTDKLEEY
+531 HGAELENY

-551 QYGMDDAP
+551 QYEMDVTPA
-559 TDYAKSIVDLKEKVS
+559 DYAKSIVDLKEKVS
-574 AKKGAVDV
+574 AKKGAVDA
-582 AKKNYAECL
+582 AKKNYTECL
-591 QKKEQFEQ
+591 QKKEQFEK
-599 EYPAAIFMTETKDD
+599 EYPAAMLISETKDD
-613 SESLEELN
+613 LESLEELN

-637 ARGYEQ
+637 ARDYEQ

-664 LNQTISDKKQLYE
+664 LNQTISDQKLLYD
-677 RLKCTQEFLKQAK
+677 RLKYTQDFLKQAK
-690 ETMTQRYVAP
+690 ETMTQKYVAP
-700 LKSSFL
+700 LKNSFL
-706 HYYGMVV
+706 QYYEVVV
-713 PKQDKEYYM
+713 PKRDKEYYM
-722 DANAEITVLECG
+722 DANADITVLECG

-773 DPLANLDAGKIAG
+773 DPLANLDAEKIAG
-786 GKKLLEKLSK
+786 GKKLLQELSK
-796 NYQVIYFTCHDTRS
+796 NYQVIYFTCHDTRR

>member
-1 MRLLNCHIEN
+1 MRLLNCHIED

-18 DMDFSAGCNT
+18 SMDFSAGCNT

-66 YQPWQGGVYGG
+66 YQPWQGGIYGG
-77 SLSFEVGEQQYCLR
+77 SLSFEVGERQYCLR

-121 GEELFGVNQESFVR
+121 GEELFGVNQESFIR
-135 TVYIGQNDMITSST
+135 TVYIGQNDMVTSST

-188 TGSIYK
+188 TGAIYK
-194 LKEETSALH
+194 LKEEASTLH

-224 QKQDEIAHLKKE
+224 QKRDEIAHLKEE
-236 QNTISKKQEDAGKKK
+236 QSAISKKQEEASKKK

-260 EHLCQELLMKEKEVE
+260 EHLCQELLMKEKEVT
-275 DCEKKLRDSLPD
+275 DCEKKLHDSLPD
-287 KNSLDEMSIK
+287 KNVLDEMSIQ
-297 QKQSEELYAKIQLNQ
+297 QKQSEELYAKIQLTQ
-312 LQEKEIHRLNELKKL
+312 LQENEILRLNELKKL
-327 FQYEQDPKAVLSEM
+327 FQNESDPKAIISEM
-341 SVSWNER
+341 SSRWNER

-356 MKKSTLATLKSSR
+356 MKKSTLATLISSK
-369 EADEKRQSET
+369 EADKRRQTEA
-379 ARKRFLQYLIAG
+379 ARKRFWQRLIVG
-391 IILLLAGIGII
+391 VILLFAGIGIV
-402 GFCMATGVASS
+402 GFYMAMKASIS
-413 SFDTLSSTT
+413 SPDTLSTT
-422 KGNTSMVNVVCLVAG
+422 DTSFGNAGLVIIG
-437 VVMAIVGI
+437 VIMAVAGI
-445 ISTILA
+445 ISTLLA

-458 RQDVSMPEELEN
+458 NQSVSMPEELEN
-470 LEKEIRKDEEQIQ
+470 LEKEIRDDEEQIQ

-493 SNKEL
+493 TDKGL
-498 DVSESSVQSEL
+498 AFLESDVQSEL
-509 QKLLSFVM
+509 QKLLSYVV

-522 LEKEQKSSL
+522 LEKEQKSSV
-531 HTDKLEEY
+531 HGAELENY

-551 QYGMDDAP
+551 QYGMDVAP
-559 TDYAKSIVDLKEKVS
+559 ADYAKSIVDLKEKVS
-574 AKKGAVDV
+574 AKKGAVDA
-582 AKKNYAECL
+582 AKKNYTECL
-591 QKKEQFEQ
+591 QKKEQFEK
-599 EYPAAIFMTETKDD
+599 EYPAAILISETKDD
-613 SESLEELN
+613 LESLEELN

-637 ARGYEQ
+637 ARDYEQ

-664 LNQTISDKKQLYE
+664 LNQTISEQKLLYD
-677 RLKCTQEFLKQAK
+677 RLKYTQDFLKQAK
-690 ETMTQRYVAP
+690 EAMTQKYVAP
-700 LKSSFL
+700 LKNSFL
-706 HYYGMVV
+706 QYYEVVV
-713 PKQDKEYYM
+713 PKRDKEYYM
-722 DANAEITVLECG
+722 DANADITVLECG

-773 DPLANLDAGKIAG
+773 DPLANLDAEKIAG
-786 GKKLLEKLSK
+786 GKKLLQELSK
-796 NYQVIYFTCHDTRS
+796 NYQVIYFTCHDTRR